1 MNASAHTQIRRVP
14 RALLLL
20 ACVPMV
26 LAHGFLSLLIVF
38 PLASLLAGN
47 LIQGLFLLWW
57 LLGTAGLLVLVY
69 SSATFGRAVQPLPL
83 WQVIGLV
90 AGMLASVPLMLG
102 FFGEW
107 WVSLC
112 AILAACVSGYV
123 ILSSRQRPPTEDA
136 G

>member
-1 MNASAHTQIRRVP
+1 MNASEHTQITRVP

-57 LLGTAGLLVLVY
+57 LVGTAGLLVLVY
-69 SSATFGRAVQPLPL
+69 SSATFGRTARPVPL
-83 WQVIGLV
+83 WQVLGLV
-90 AGMLASVPLMLG
+90 AGILATVPLMLG

-107 WVSLC
+107 WVRLC
-112 AILAACVSGYV
+112 AILAACVSGY
-123 ILSSRQRPPTEDA
+123 ILLSPRLRPPRGEA

>member
-1 MNASAHTQIRRVP
+1 MNASEQTPITRVP

-38 PLASLLAGN
+38 PLVSLLAGN

-57 LLGTAGLLVLVY
+57 LLGTLGLLVLVY
-69 SSATFGRAVQPLPL
+69 SSATFGRAVRPLPP
-83 WQVIGLV
+83 WQVLGLV
-90 AGMLASVPLMLG
+90 AGMLASVPLVLG

-107 WVSLC
+107 WASVC
-112 AILAACVSGYV
+112 AIPAACVSGY
-123 ILSSRQRPPTEDA
+123 ILLSSRLRPSGGEA
-136 G
+136 R